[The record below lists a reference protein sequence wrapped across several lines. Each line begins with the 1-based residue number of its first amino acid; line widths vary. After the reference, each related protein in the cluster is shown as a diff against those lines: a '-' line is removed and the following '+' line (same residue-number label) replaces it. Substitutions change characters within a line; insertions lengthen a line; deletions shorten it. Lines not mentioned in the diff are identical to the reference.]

1 MNCDPREIARILDDI
16 GGYSDEESV
25 DQAEVNVRESA
36 NRQDFV
42 QSNKENEMVTFNGHQ
57 FWKHYGYKQKMYW
70 RCIKRITDGCPARL
84 HTNSNT
90 GLVLKIVGKHSN
102 HGISAAAIVLRQLTQ
117 QVKEACTTTM
127 EHPSTIFN
135 NVLSGVPEAVQA
147 KLDKSAIR
155 KVVQRKR
162 KLVNSEPEVP
172 NGLNFVVP
180 DGYRTYRFGL
190 NDPELFLLGD
200 QVYENNNRL
209 KL

>member
-1 MNCDPREIARILDDI
+1 MFYLFYLDELRSAEIARILDDI

-42 QSNKENEMVTFNGHQ
+42 QSNKENEM
-57 FWKHYGYKQKMYW
+57 MYQ
-70 RCIKRITDGCPARL
+70 RITDGCPARL